1 MFQGISIHQN
11 EDDRQEDAQNNT
23 IIRVIPYEITRFSEK
38 FPHDPLG
45 FSSYF
50 SQMLPL

>member
-23 IIRVIPYEITRFSEK
+23 IIHK
-38 FPHDPLG
+38 
-45 FSSYF
+45 SYNRI
-50 SQMLPL
+50 